1 MDFIFEEDSDDVGA
15 DIEAYCPK
23 CKADTSHTIIT
34 KYEEEI
40 RRVQCSTCGDVH
52 SYRKPRGEE
61 AEETPE
67 PASAKKRAAAKKPTW
82 QEAMDKLGNK
92 VHGLARVY
100 SIRDNYEEGDWLNH
114 PTFGLG
120 FVVETG
126 ENKVD
131 VAFEDERRVLVHN
144 RPELAAQMPA
154 IASMPAPREDR
165 KGKKGK
171 RGKGQLAKT
180 AKAVAPVAPVA
191 VAAKKGLQ
199 KEAPVAA
206 VAVAKGGKPAK
217 PVAAKQGKKAER
229 AKSAA
234 AKKGAAKGKKAVKP
248 AKAAAKAAKKKP
260 ARASRPA
267 ARAARPARAAKPAG
281 KKLKAGKKR

>member
-15 DIEAYCPK
+15 DIEAYCQK

-52 SYRKPRGEE
+52 TYRKPRGEV
-61 AEETPE
+61 EEEVQE
-67 PASAKKRAAAKKPTW
+67 PISAKKRAAAKKPTW

-92 VHGLARVY
+92 VHSLARIY
-100 SIRDNYEEGDWLNH
+100 SIRDCYEEGDWLNH

-154 IASMPAPREDR
+154 IASMPEPRES
-165 KGKKGK
+165 KKKGK
-171 RGKGQLAKT
+171 RGKGAK
-180 AKAVAPVAPVA
+180 
-191 VAAKKGLQ
+191 
-199 KEAPVAA
+199 VAA
-206 VAVAKGGKPAK
+206 VAAPAPVAKAAATPVKGGKAAAKPAAVAAAAKPIAAKGGKK
-217 PVAAKQGKKAER
+217 VER
-229 AKSAA
+229 AKKAA
-234 AKKGAAKGKKAVKP
+234 AKKGAAK
-248 AKAAAKAAKKKP
+248 AAKAAKSGKAKAAKPKGAAKKAKP
-260 ARASRPA
+260 ARAARRPA
-267 ARAARPARAAKPAG
+267 ARAARPKPA
-281 KKLKAGKKR
+281 KKMKAGKKR